1 MSLYVPYRMQTFLV
15 KGQEMSHVDRIISH
29 ERSHCTC
36 AVRLNKTDIL
46 WHKPAVRIQWMLCD
60 DFPASEPHRF
70 RA

>member
-36 AVRLNKTDIL
+36 TVRLNKTAISMAQTCHPISVD
-46 WHKPAVRIQWMLCD
+46 VM
-60 DFPASEPHRF
+60 
-70 RA
+70 